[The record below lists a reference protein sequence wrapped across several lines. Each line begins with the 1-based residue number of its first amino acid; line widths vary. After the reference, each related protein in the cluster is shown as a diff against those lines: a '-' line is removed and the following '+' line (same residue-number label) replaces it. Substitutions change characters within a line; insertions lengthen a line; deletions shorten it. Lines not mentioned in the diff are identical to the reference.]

1 MWKHLKNENSSPK
14 DGKYNH
20 KSGWLA
26 GMLHVLDFHHWR
38 TKNRPICWKTPR
50 THSLMRETEEQEP
63 FLDSKEGDSKMLN
76 VAADNKPTRQ
86 GTKPKKMM
94 ATKQVTEYVDFLEI
108 LRKEDVFVKILKDRV
123 QIKSN
128 PRVLPKSGSFPISG
142 SSRPARIEH
151 KQKENWYA
159 PKQNGAVL
167 TLNVPRDASQEHKPN
182 SPSHGSADDDHG
194 FNHAVINGFREIKKL
209 IKNALKDR
217 NHTKKKKKVSDVP
230 KDDYMGRYSQLLEQS
245 FRREGGELRSKSLK
259 LSYEEKKSDSRD
271 NKPQFFRRIS
281 SLSSLEVLGSF
292 LTDLP
297 RDSSTSN
304 LEPKKPVDQDTNF
317 GSKKSVLLSE
327 SLVRAEKEEKYEVQ
341 EERSQENHLD
351 SSNQRIILQQ
361 DQDSAPSADDTVEK
375 TETLLPQGLGLSTS
389 EIYNHEEEDEDAY
402 FCYVKKVL
410 EVSGFLEEKWHSE
423 EQPLNPSLLHELEIH
438 EEVVNDKEL
447 LFDLVNE
454 AIVETQNQSQIY
466 FPKTYPYGKRY
477 LDEVWGRVEWS
488 LSGLGAENR
497 DRSLDDIVGRD
508 LLTKSDGWMNLQ
520 GRRRSIGNKLMW
532 LTRAIVSVRY
542 LGSYKRPQKPPWMR
556 NPVVLYSDFSEKKG
570 KVAPLQ
576 ETRMRDRFTL
586 YARGGEGGSG
596 CSSVRRSRAD
606 RYGKPDGG
614 NGGRGG
620 DVILECT
627 HAVWDFSGLQPHIKG
642 GKAGHG
648 TSKNRIGNRGEDK
661 VLQVPIGTVIHLQE
675 DLDPWELPG
684 SLVEDPA
691 SEETSDVH
699 QETMLE
705 SVQVDDTEQESLTRH
720 LGMPKEADLEDDE
733 EEIDQIRYNV
743 AELTQQ
749 GQRIIIARGG
759 EGGLGNVSA
768 TRYVRGSKFAKT
780 AIRQTNLR
788 SMEDDAEDDDERSSI
803 KAGSLGSEAVLI
815 LELKSI
821 ADVGLVGLP
830 NAGKSTLLGALSRA
844 KPRVGHYAFT
854 TLRPN
859 LGNVNYDDFS
869 MTVAD
874 IPGLIKGA
882 HQNRGL
888 GHNFLRHIE
897 RTKVLAYVVD
907 LASGL
912 DGCRGVTPW
921 QQLRDLVM
929 ELEFHEEGLSDR
941 SSLIVA
947 NKIDEEGAEERLK
960 ELERRVK
967 GVKIFPVCAVLEEGV
982 AELKDGLK
990 MLVDGDGEGSERLKL
1005 ENICVD

>member
-1 MWKHLKNENSSPK
+1 
-14 DGKYNH
+14 
-20 KSGWLA
+20 
-26 GMLHVLDFHHWR
+26 
-38 TKNRPICWKTPR
+38 
-50 THSLMRETEEQEP
+50 
-63 FLDSKEGDSKMLN
+63 
-76 VAADNKPTRQ
+76 
-86 GTKPKKMM
+86 
-94 ATKQVTEYVDFLEI
+94 
-108 LRKEDVFVKILKDRV
+108 
-123 QIKSN
+123 
-128 PRVLPKSGSFPISG
+128 
-142 SSRPARIEH
+142 
-151 KQKENWYA
+151 
-159 PKQNGAVL
+159 
-167 TLNVPRDASQEHKPN
+167 
-182 SPSHGSADDDHG
+182 
-194 FNHAVINGFREIKKL
+194 
-209 IKNALKDR
+209 
-217 NHTKKKKKVSDVP
+217 
-230 KDDYMGRYSQLLEQS
+230 
-245 FRREGGELRSKSLK
+245 
-259 LSYEEKKSDSRD
+259 
-271 NKPQFFRRIS
+271 
-281 SLSSLEVLGSF
+281 
-292 LTDLP
+292 
-297 RDSSTSN
+297 
-304 LEPKKPVDQDTNF
+304 
-317 GSKKSVLLSE
+317 
-327 SLVRAEKEEKYEVQ
+327 
-341 EERSQENHLD
+341 
-351 SSNQRIILQQ
+351 
-361 DQDSAPSADDTVEK
+361 
-375 TETLLPQGLGLSTS
+375 
-389 EIYNHEEEDEDAY
+389 
-402 FCYVKKVL
+402 
-410 EVSGFLEEKWHSE
+410 
-423 EQPLNPSLLHELEIH
+423 
-438 EEVVNDKEL
+438 
-447 LFDLVNE
+447 
-454 AIVETQNQSQIY
+454 
-466 FPKTYPYGKRY
+466 
-477 LDEVWGRVEWS
+477 
-488 LSGLGAENR
+488 
-497 DRSLDDIVGRD
+497 
-508 LLTKSDGWMNLQ
+508 
-520 GRRRSIGNKLMW
+520 
-532 LTRAIVSVRY
+532 
-542 LGSYKRPQKPPWMR
+542 MR
-556 NPVVLYSDFSEKKG
+556 NPVVFYSDFSEKKG

-661 VLQVPIGTVIHLQE
+661 VLLVPIGTVIHLQE
-675 DLDPWELPG
+675 GEIPSQVENESPKDLDPWDLPG

-691 SEETSDVH
+691 SEENSDVH
-699 QETMLE
+699 QETMSE
-705 SVQVDDTEQESLTRH
+705 SDQDDTEQESLTRQ
-720 LGMPKEADLEDDE
+720 LGMPKEADFEDDD

-749 GQRIIIARGG
+749 GQRVIIARGG

-768 TRYVRGSKFAKT
+768 TRYVRGSKFAKST
-780 AIRQTNLR
+780 IRQTNLR
-788 SMEDDAEDDDERSSI
+788 SMEDDAEEDDERSSI
-803 KAGSLGSEAVLI
+803 KAGLLGSEAVLI

-821 ADVGLVGLP
+821 ADVGLVGMP

-912 DGCRGVTPW
+912 DGCEGLTPW

-960 ELERRVK
+960 ELKRRVK

-990 MLVDGDGEGSERLKL
+990 MLVDGNGEPSERLKL